1 MEKRVISTQLQEEDY
16 KIESSLRPQRLEDY
30 IGQEKIKS
38 NMKVYIEAAKA
49 RHTPVLYERKLIH
62 VTMTFGVEEFGRN
75 HTMESVIQEADRKL
89 YLGKESGRNRVIY

>member
-38 NMKVYIEAAKA
+38 NMKYGFEDLFLFKFS
-49 RHTPVLYERKLIH
+49 RFDFK
-62 VTMTFGVEEFGRN
+62 FKQKG
-75 HTMESVIQEADRKL
+75 
-89 YLGKESGRNRVIY
+89 